1 MADTNLA
8 DYDMIPEL
16 GDLVTFIS
24 DVYGRTYGRIVYR
37 DGSMI
42 RIRPYTSTNTA
53 VEFPLDPETGLFLER
68 LGVSEVQIHEKRV
81 DPHYSIQLALVPGE
95 GVEFFGADGNL
106 LSEPG
111 IIHEVIATNEY
122 DAIKL
127 ENGLVV
133 DFGFIGPK
141 SPIIVVRGV
150 AAPEKEL
157 VSENIDSQAVEQVVE
172 EELFPE
178 LEDSELPPALVE
190 EIPSEDRT
198 YSDAV
203 QREEMF
209 VSFLSEIPMKRQK
222 DPKIMQR
229 LYRETDLLLG
239 LKNSVLPRDETG
251 ALIPGA
257 PPRSYIVNSIQDSL
271 EKQSTG
277 APLSAVIPVI
287 NTKKVVYVSSSSEGE
302 HVHVDVRSD
311 AKTLVDISNAG
322 VTYTET
328 IDEGGSNPYI
338 LYLNNVLRTAGA
350 YTPASAD
357 APGIK
362 VDQDVLRSAIPP
374 TPVEGFPSVP
384 AAYDKKKHLVDLTL
398 DHLGQIEDRHVRLLA
413 SNKIMNPRTR
423 TYFTVAP
430 ADSAESLAHIL
441 LSPEIAERRA
451 PTRSSVLLW
460 DIQASERSR
469 AAQMPFYKSML
480 GSWADQSVLGDE
492 PMPISTLLEERLYPS
507 LAFVTQGNI
516 RILDSFGLR
525 YLEITKETFAPLKSA
540 VAVGTQEFDQAYA
553 KLRNAA
559 IVSLE
564 QPSLPIVNGVV
575 DESSPLMN
583 PDTFKPVAL
592 QTAYNEHKERE
603 TSLRTYDL
611 ALANH
616 MLKGASSTLGPYWYA
631 AAVGEDAP
639 ELLASAERV
648 YTSESERLLRTKQ
661 NARDLAKEFSAAPI
675 VNPCSHV
682 KELEKIRSIR
692 NDSERMILFERF
704 MKQYQAGQQGNYV
717 LCGSCGKDLVCRHE
731 LLLLNEYLNPGR
743 GVALHK
749 ALLLEFAGPV
759 FEGAYIC
766 RNCGQ
771 KIADL
776 EYDTHLE
783 FDDEGKPLVGRA
795 VITEET
801 DELETAVAIRAEAER
816 DIPFTGEDRD
826 IYFNLRTLFERCG
839 MAMDNEAYE
848 RSVKAAK
855 AYIKRN
861 MKSPEDYEKLRAFA
875 KQKFKRELPPYVTEQ
890 AETQIKTIGAL
901 VVLEL
906 QTSTINIPIPAGG
919 CKLSRDGFPLDRS
932 GDEAL
937 VYVSCALADIKNL
950 NPPWSKTS
958 WSPETRTEVRRS
970 TVKNL
975 LLSTLHAMLC
985 IPTQASAVIPPPVD
999 FLTEVYKELLEIAR
1013 QRKASGAAGEAAGN
1027 VSLPSLK
1034 DSLPPSY
1041 RPLPVLIAPSI
1052 MEETPIKNV
1061 AQFKKNLETGD
1072 IVEVG
1077 KLVKQRH
1084 HQLVQSM
1091 MADFHTTSKA
1101 SGIIHQNN
1109 PRSDSVCCFKRIG
1122 EASRSGFGVR
1132 ALDIG
1137 EAKLQEAAII
1147 DSAAYSFIQR
1157 DPARPAAGTHMYVPW
1172 SAPTRDT
1179 LLPSMNTDDYYK
1191 LFLKHCYLGP
1201 NSGLAHEFS
1210 LNNKCRHCG
1219 FAMPE
1224 MLLYPL
1230 TVDISENDGKSRAAR
1245 MNQLMEERKAA
1256 ILSALNKIGVDIN
1269 SESFLALEGA
1279 IRRRHGVPPIADM
1292 TEINIITRMLTM
1304 LPLYGA
1310 FLPSMTQDWESF
1322 TAALNEV
1329 LTSGKTGLARTQ
1341 VFMKDFAKRYK
1352 DRGDA
1357 LNAAINK
1364 NVTNA
1369 DVAARNLEKMK
1380 GLLTITENTTGSVCV
1395 RNLVRLFVTGGTQIS
1410 TKFVNNKP
1418 NPAKWFSS
1426 VTLSHK
1432 QLIEK
1437 IWKED
1442 SLITQRALD
1451 RINEYDEGDIE
1462 IVETIKTALDRFSS
1476 GLGAVLDIWNNE
1488 FRPGRGMT
1496 EEEYKM
1502 ALRWTI
1508 LSAILSLLTS
1518 SSPLYAGA
1526 TSSTSVAKAIE
1537 FNKSWIL
1544 DALDIYSKAVTKYQ
1558 LTADQVR
1565 AAEEARAEM
1574 ERNMFIADMDK
1585 QEREGRKLELIKKGL
1600 GIGKWAASRILSTLN
1615 PEGYEFEREQR
1626 ARMGLPEFDSIITG
1640 VAGGAAAENPYGFMD
1655 FGPQE
1660 VGMEDTSNHRGRQDE
1675 DE

>member
-1 MADTNLA
+1 MADSNLA
-8 DYDMIPEL
+8 DYSMIPEL

-42 RIRPYTSTNTA
+42 RVRPYTSTNTA
-53 VEFPLDPETGLFLER
+53 VDFPLDPESGLFLER
-68 LGVSEVQIHEKRV
+68 LGVSEVQIHEKRA
-81 DPHYSIQLALVPGE
+81 DPHYSIQLSLVPGE
-95 GVEFFGADGNL
+95 GVEFFGSDGKL

-111 IIHEVIATNEY
+111 IIHEVIATMEY

-127 ENGLVV
+127 ENGIVV

-141 SPIIVVRGV
+141 PPIIVVRGV
-150 AAPEKEL
+150 AAPEAE
-157 VSENIDSQAVEQVVE
+157 VPQENNGAEAPAED
-172 EELFPE
+172 ELFPE
-178 LEDSELPPALVE
+178 LEDSDLPPALVE

-209 VSFLSEIPMKRQK
+209 VSFLSEIPVKRQK

-257 PPRSYIVNSIQDSL
+257 PSRSYIANTVQDSL

-277 APLSAVIPVI
+277 APLSSVIPVI
-287 NTKKVVYVSSSSEGE
+287 NTKKVLYVSSPDEGE
-302 HVHVDVRSD
+302 HIHVDVRSD
-311 AKTLVDISNAG
+311 TKTLVDISNAG

-328 IDEGGSNPYI
+328 INEGGMNPYI
-338 LYLNNVLRTAGA
+338 LYLNNVLRGAGA
-350 YTPASAD
+350 YTPGSAE

-362 VDQDVLRSAIPP
+362 VDQDILRSAVPP
-374 TPVEGFPSVP
+374 VPVEGFPKVP
-384 AAYDKKKHLVDLTL
+384 AAYDKKKQQVDLTL
-398 DHLGQIEDRHVRLLA
+398 DHLGQIQDRHVRLLA

-430 ADSAESLAHIL
+430 ADSAEAIANIL
-441 LSPEIAERRA
+441 LSPEMAERRA

-469 AAQMPFYKSML
+469 AARLPFYKSMMTA
-480 GSWADQSVLGDE
+480 WTDQTVLIDE
-492 PMPISTLLEERLYPS
+492 PMPIAPLLEERLYPS
-507 LAFVTQGNI
+507 LAFVTQSNI
-516 RILDSFGLR
+516 RVLDSLGLR
-525 YLEITKETFAPLKSA
+525 YLELTQETFAPLMAA
-540 VAVGTQEFDQAYA
+540 VTVGTAEFDQAYT
-553 KLRNAA
+553 KLRDAA

-564 QPSLPIVNGVV
+564 NPSLPTIVGVV
-575 DESSPLMN
+575 DESSTLMS
-583 PDTFKPVAL
+583 PASFKPVAL
-592 QTAYNEHKERE
+592 QTAYNEYKERE
-603 TSLRTYDL
+603 TSLRNYDL

-631 AAVGEDAP
+631 AVVGEEAP
-639 ELLASAERV
+639 ELLASAERTYV
-648 YTSESERLLRTKQ
+648 TEFERLQRTTE
-661 NARDLAKEFSAAPI
+661 NVRTISKEFSAAPVI
-675 VNPCSHV
+675 NPCAHV

-692 NDSERMILFERF
+692 NDGERMIMFEKF

-771 KIADL
+771 KIAEL

-783 FDDEGKPLVGRA
+783 FDDEGRPLVGRTA
-795 VITEET
+795 IAEEE
-801 DELETAVAIRAEAER
+801 DELENAVAIRAEAER

-839 MAMDNEAYE
+839 MAMDGEAYE

-855 AYIKRN
+855 AYMKRN
-861 MKSPEDYEKLRAFA
+861 MKSAEDYEKLRAYA
-875 KQKFKRELPPYVTEQ
+875 KQKFKRDLPPYITEQ

-937 VYVSCALADIKNL
+937 TYVSCALADIKNL

-975 LLSTLHAMLC
+975 LLGTIHAMLC

-999 FLTEVYKELLEIAR
+999 FLTEVYKARLETTR
-1013 QRKASGAAGEAAGN
+1013 ERKASSASNAEGN
-1027 VSLPSLK
+1027 VGLPSLK

-1041 RPLPVLIAPSI
+1041 RPLPVLTAPSAA
-1052 MEETPIKNV
+1052 EETPIKNV
-1061 AQFKKNLETGD
+1061 AQFKKNLESGD

-1077 KLVKQRH
+1077 TLVKQRH
-1084 HQLVQSM
+1084 HQLVQSL
-1091 MADFHTTSKA
+1091 MADFHTASKTN
-1101 SGIIHQNN
+1101 GVILQNN

-1122 EASRSGFGVR
+1122 EVSRSGFGVR
-1132 ALDIG
+1132 SLEIG
-1137 EAKLQEAAII
+1137 EAKLQEAALI
-1147 DSAAYSFIQR
+1147 DDAAHAFTQR
-1157 DPARPAAGTHMYVPW
+1157 DPALPSAGTHMYVPW
-1172 SAPTRDT
+1172 SAPSRTT
-1179 LLPSMNTDDYYK
+1179 LLPSMNPDDYYK
-1191 LFLKHCYLGP
+1191 LFLKHCYLGS
-1201 NSGLAHEFS
+1201 NRGLTHEFS
-1210 LNNKCRHCG
+1210 LNNRCRHCE
-1219 FAMPE
+1219 FSMPD

-1230 TVDISENDGKSRAAR
+1230 TVDISDNDSKSRTQR
-1245 MNQLMEERKAA
+1245 MAQLAEERKAA
-1256 ILSALNKIGVDIN
+1256 ILVALNKIGIEIN
-1269 SESFLALEGA
+1269 TESFLALESA
-1279 IRRRHGVPPIADM
+1279 IRRRHGVPPVADL
-1292 TEINIITRMLTM
+1292 TEINLVTRMLTM

-1329 LTSGKTGLARTQ
+1329 LTTGKTGLARTQ

-1357 LNAAINK
+1357 LNTAINK

-1369 DVAARNLEKMK
+1369 DSAARNLEKMK
-1380 GLLTITENTTGSVCV
+1380 GLLTITENTGGSVCV
-1395 RNLVRLFVTGGTQIS
+1395 RNLMRLFVTGSTQIA
-1410 TKFVNNKP
+1410 TKFANNKP
-1418 NPAKWFSS
+1418 NPAKWFPSI
-1426 VTLSHK
+1426 TLSHK
-1432 QLIEK
+1432 QLLEK
-1437 IWKED
+1437 IWKEEA
-1442 SLITQRALD
+1442 LITQRALD
-1451 RINEYDEGDIE
+1451 RMNEFDEGDTE
-1462 IVETIKTALDRFSS
+1462 IMGTIITALDRFSN
-1476 GLGAVLDIWNNE
+1476 GLGAVFSIWSDE

-1508 LSAILSLLTS
+1508 LSGLLSLLTP
-1518 SSPLYAGA
+1518 SSPLYAGSKSA
-1526 TSSTSVAKAIE
+1526 NAVNAAIE
-1537 FNKSWIL
+1537 FSKIWIL

-1558 LTADQVR
+1558 LTPDQVQ

-1626 ARMGLPEFDSIITG
+1626 ARMGLPEFDSVITG
-1640 VAGGAAAENPYGFMD
+1640 LEGGAAAGENPYGFMD
-1655 FGPQE
+1655 FGEQA
-1660 VGMEDTSNHRGRQDE
+1660 VGMEDTSNHRARQDE